1 MPTAIKTQQAEAKKD
16 LQKREFFSGITKEF
30 LMIVGLLS
38 LAAVILTTIGNFLQ
52 SYLNLSKA
60 AWITYTGFACIAAIL
75 PLFYF
80 NLGKSLIMTAE
91 DITYRDRN
99 NFVTINWHELS
110 DFQPPPQDRKSF
122 RFSYLSNGR
131 ANFYLYSF
139 HFNKFDLINSIIA
152 TARKR
157 KYLHENVYVI

>member
-1 MPTAIKTQQAEAKKD
+1 VAVAVKAPAAPAKKD
-16 LQKREFFSGITKEF
+16 IQKREFYSGITKEF

-52 SYLNLSKA
+52 SYLGISKG
-60 AWITYTGFACIAAIL
+60 AWITYIGMGCILAIL

-80 NLGKSLIMTAE
+80 NLGKSLIMTAD
-91 DITYRDRN
+91 DITYRDKN

-110 DFQPPPQDRKSF
+110 DFQPPPSDSKFF

-131 ANFYLYSF
+131 ASFYIYSF
-139 HFNKFDLINSIIA
+139 NFNKFDLINSIIT